1 MSHKTSA
8 VLGEPE
14 EAKLRR
20 KIQNIK
26 ETSENLNMQMKL
38 KNFMDTQE
46 VIDRLNDEKQEHDAL
61 RAAIHQQEY
70 DRLMRKAEDR
80 SELDRGL

>member
-61 RAAIHQQEY
+61 RAAIH
-70 DRLMRKAEDR
+70 
-80 SELDRGL
+80 